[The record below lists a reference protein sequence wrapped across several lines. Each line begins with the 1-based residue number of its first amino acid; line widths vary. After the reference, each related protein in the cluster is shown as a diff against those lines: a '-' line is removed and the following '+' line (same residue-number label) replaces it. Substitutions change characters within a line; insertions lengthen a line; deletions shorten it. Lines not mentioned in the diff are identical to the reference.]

1 MSQFKYIA
9 SPVPL
14 ECTSYGSRKINIK
27 TVEFLDD
34 HTVLINGVQ
43 KIEDS
48 FVTFKGKDLEW
59 FKRAL
64 YLKEEGPG
72 DGVSIGSGYG
82 YPDSISHHFSNHYS
96 YTLQMLTYDGDQ
108 VNLRNKDSMKYDKG
122 VLCELLKKFKGEVE
136 YFEFYSCW
144 ADEETFTR
152 NESKDL
158 IMTFE
163 ELINADYMTLHDKQ
177 YVRIVM

>member
-14 ECTSYGSRKINIK
+14 ECTSYGSRRIDIK

-34 HTVLINGVQ
+34 HTVLINGVK
-43 KIEDS
+43 KIEES
-48 FVTFKGKDLEW
+48 LIPFKDKNLGW

-64 YLKEEGPG
+64 YLREDGPG

-82 YPDSISHHFSNHYS
+82 YPEAIAHHFSNHYT

-108 VNLRNKDSMKYDKG
+108 VNLGNIEGMNYDKTI
-122 VLCELLKKFKGEVE
+122 LCELLKRFKGEVE

-144 ADEETFTR
+144 ADEESYAR
-152 NESKDL
+152 DESKDL

-163 ELINADYMTLHDKQ
+163 ELIDAEYMTLHDKQ